1 MEATMPLGLGKSRRE
16 LAEVTDEDV
25 GWLDAG
31 VEVEGKMTVAT
42 GMIRL
47 NTHFKGEIQCQGTIL
62 VNDQAEI
69 EAVIHT
75 KFISISG
82 KVKGAIHASERLE
95 IKEKGI
101 VLGDIYTP
109 SLVIEPG
116 GYFDGQCHM
125 PTSETDKQAA
135 KDLDSKEQSA

>member
-1 MEATMPLGLGKSRRE
+1 MAFGFKKASRE

-31 VEVEGKMTVAT
+31 VEVDGKMKVPS

-47 NTHFKGEIQCQGTIL
+47 NAHFKGEITCDGTIL
-62 VNDQAEI
+62 VNDQADI

-82 KVKGAIHASERLE
+82 KVKGAIHAAERLE
-95 IKEKGI
+95 IKEHGI

-109 SLVIEPG
+109 SLVIDPG

-125 PTSETDKQAA
+125 PTPEPEKQTA
-135 KDLDSKEQSA
+135 KDLGSREQLT

>member
-1 MEATMPLGLGKSRRE
+1 MPFGFRKSAHP
-16 LAEVTDEDV
+16 LADVTDEDV
-25 GWLDAG
+25 GWLDSG
-31 VEVEGKMTVAT
+31 VTIEGKMRVAS

-47 NTHFKGEIQCQGTIL
+47 NTNFKGEIACEGTIL
-62 VNDQAEI
+62 INEQADI
-69 EAVIHT
+69 EAVIYT
-75 KFISISG
+75 KLISVSG

-125 PTSETDKQAA
+125 PTPEPEKATTKSPDA
-135 KDLDSKEQSA
+135 KDRPRQD